1 MAKLTLSVRIYFGLI
16 ITLAIL
22 AAVSVF
28 LPAFEGLVPQQEL
41 PASKP
46 VLALA
51 NAGIMLVLYGGLGYL
66 GYILSRKVGF
76 ADIWDEGV
84 TNRQRFVI
92 PALIGLGLGIF
103 LIVADAVFS
112 RFHDLG
118 PLPHPAFPVSII
130 ASATAGIGE
139 EVIFRLFFISFWM
152 WLISRVILKGRGR
165 EPVFW
170 IVAVFSAL
178 AFAFGHLPA
187 VMALF
192 EFGSVSEVPRALL
205 SEMILLNGVVSIFAA
220 FYFRRF
226 GFLAPVGIHF
236 WTNVVW
242 HVVWGVV

>member
-1 MAKLTLSVRIYFGLI
+1 MAKLTLSVRIYIGLI
-16 ITLAIL
+16 ITLAVL
-22 AAVSVF
+22 AAIIVF
-28 LPAFEGLVPQQEL
+28 LPAFRGLVPQQEL

-51 NAGIMLVLYGGLGYL
+51 NAAIMLFLYGGLGYL

-84 TNRQRFVI
+84 TNRQRFVT

-103 LIVADAVFS
+103 LIVADTVFS

-118 PLPHPAFPVSII
+118 PLPHPPFPTSIV

-152 WLISRVILKGRGR
+152 WLISRVILKGRGQN
-165 EPVFW
+165 PVFW
-170 IVAVFSAL
+170 IVAVLSAL
-178 AFAFGHLPA
+178 AFAFGHLPS
-187 VMALF
+187 VMFLYDF
-192 EFGSVSEVPRALL
+192 TTVGDMPPALL
-205 SEMILLNGVVSIFAA
+205 GEMILLNGVLSLFTAY
-220 FYFRRF
+220 YFRKY

-236 WTNVVW
+236 WTDVVW
-242 HVVWGVV
+242 HVVWGVA

>member
-1 MAKLTLSVRIYFGLI
+1 MAKLTLSVRIYIGLI
-16 ITLAIL
+16 ITLAVL
-22 AAVSVF
+22 VAASVF
-28 LPAFEGLVPQQEL
+28 LPAFQGLMPQQEL

-46 VLALA
+46 VLALV
-51 NAGIMLVLYGGLGYL
+51 NTGIMLILYGSLGYL

-92 PALIGLGLGIF
+92 PALIGLCLGIF

-118 PLPHPAFPVSII
+118 PLPHPPFPLSIL
-130 ASATAGIGE
+130 ASASAGIGE
-139 EVIFRLFFISFWM
+139 ELLFRLFFVSFWM
-152 WLISRVILKGRGR
+152 WLIYRVILKGRGR
-165 EPVFW
+165 ELVFW
-170 IVAVFSAL
+170 AVAVFSAL
-178 AFAFGHLPA
+178 VFAFGHLPA
-187 VMALF
+187 VMVLF
-192 EFGSVSEVPRALL
+192 DFSTFGEVPTALL
-205 SEMILLNGVVSIFAA
+205 GEMVVLNGAVALPAA
-220 FYFRRF
+220 YYLRHY